1 MSHLPQDLHDIFP
14 DDEALLRRLK
24 AEDRHFRALADRYA
38 ALDQE
43 IGQIGLGLEPAS
55 DARTEE
61 LKKARLHVLDEL
73 AAVLAEA
80 RGAA

>member
-14 DDEALLRRLK
+14 HDEALLRRLK

-38 ALDQE
+38 ALDEE
-43 IGQIGLGLEPAS
+43 IGQIGLGLEAAS

-73 AAVLAEA
+73 ATVLAEA